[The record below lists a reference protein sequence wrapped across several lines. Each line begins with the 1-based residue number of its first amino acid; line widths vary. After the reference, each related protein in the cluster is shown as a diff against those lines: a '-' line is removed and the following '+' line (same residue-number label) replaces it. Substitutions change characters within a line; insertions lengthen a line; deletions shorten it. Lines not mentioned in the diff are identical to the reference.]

1 MIKRNISSSL
11 YREGLF
17 ISFAEVM
24 TDTLNH
30 LDNELQHGNRK
41 LFNQLFTDYYVN
53 LCRFSYTYLR
63 DNDTS
68 EEIVQEVFINLWEQ
82 RDSIDI
88 NSSIRSFLYTSVK
101 NRSLNYIRNQK
112 TRVRHE
118 DEFAREQTSKVGHI
132 INFCEREEL
141 NHIIDQSIAE
151 LPEQCRTIFEM
162 SRTQNLTYKEIAQ
175 QLNIMP
181 KTVENQ
187 MGIALK
193 KLRSKLSPYLTCIV
207 TFF

>member
-1 MIKRNISSSL
+1 MK
-11 YREGLF
+11 
-17 ISFAEVM
+17 
-24 TDTLNH
+24 DTLNH
-30 LDNELQHGNRK
+30 FGKELQHGNRK

-53 LCRFSYTYLR
+53 LCRFSYTFLR

-68 EEIVQEVFINLWEQ
+68 EEIVQEVFITLWEQ

-88 NSSIRSFLYTSVK
+88 NYSIRSFLYASVK

-112 TRVRHE
+112 TRIRHE
-118 DEFAREQTSKVGHI
+118 DEFAREQASKVGHI

-141 NHIIDQSIAE
+141 NHIIDQAITE

-162 SRTQNLTYKEIAQ
+162 SRNRNLTYKEIAQ

-193 KLRSKLSPYLTCIV
+193 KLRSKLSPYLTIIV